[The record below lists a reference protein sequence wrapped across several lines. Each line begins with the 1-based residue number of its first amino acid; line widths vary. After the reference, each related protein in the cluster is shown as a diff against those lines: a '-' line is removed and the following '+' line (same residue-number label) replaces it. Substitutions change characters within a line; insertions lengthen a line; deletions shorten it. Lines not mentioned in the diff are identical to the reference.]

1 MADSTVYDCIVL
13 GFGGVG
19 SQALR
24 HAAIKGWKTL
34 GLDQYGPA
42 HDRGS
47 SHGQSRV
54 IRKAYFEHPNYVP
67 LLDRAYEM
75 WDELNK
81 RHRTKPEIKE
91 LLTTCG
97 VLQIGSPTSQVI
109 QDLLACARQHDLS
122 IEEFSSDQVMQ
133 RLPIFKVPENYVGV
147 FEPDGGFL
155 RVELCVAAAIKQAI
169 KHGAQLRSGVQV
181 MGWDQ
186 LNSGEIELRTSQ
198 GTFKSRRLIVAA
210 GAWAS
215 AQLPALDLGFS
226 VVRKQQHWFQLDRV
240 DQKLANRFP
249 SFAIENENGDH
260 FYGVPEFD
268 HLGMKVCKHSGGE
281 SMEPSD
287 GLSHE
292 LNKGEL
298 AEVEAFLNEFFDF
311 GRSRL
316 VHHSNCMYTNS
327 QDGHFVIDRHPE
339 YANVS
344 FAAGLSGHGFKF
356 TPVIGKYLVDL
367 LDGEPDPMFDFLRMR
382 KN

>member
-1 MADSTVYDCIVL
+1 MTDSATYDCIVL

-24 HAAIKGWKTL
+24 HAAMKGWKTL

-47 SHGQSRV
+47 SHGQSRI

-67 LLDRAYEM
+67 LSSRAYEM

-97 VLQIGSPTSQVI
+97 LLQIGRAKSEVVNGVLSSAQV
-109 QDLLACARQHDLS
+109 HDLAV
-122 IEEFSSDQVMQ
+122 EEFSSEQVMQ
-133 RLPIFKVPENYVGV
+133 RLPIFKVPDSYVGV

-169 KHGAQLRSGVQV
+169 KQGAELRSGVQV
-181 MGWDQ
+181 LGWDKKQ
-186 LNSGEIELRTSQ
+186 TGEIEVQTNQ
-198 GTFKSRRLIVAA
+198 AKFKTRRLIIAA
-210 GAWAS
+210 GAWA
-215 AQLPALDLGFS
+215 ANHLQGLDLGLS

-249 SFAIENENGDH
+249 AFLIEDGSGQQ
-260 FYGVPEFD
+260 FYGLPEFD
-268 HLGMKVCKHSGGE
+268 RLGMKVGKHSGGE
-281 SMEPSD
+281 AIDPND
-287 GLSHE
+287 GLNHE
-292 LNKGEL
+292 LDKDEL
-298 AEVEAFLNEFFDF
+298 ADVEAFLNEYFNF

-316 VHHSNCMYTNS
+316 VHHSNCMYTHS

-339 YANVS
+339 YENVS

-367 LDGEPDPMFDFLRMR
+367 LDGESDPIFDFLKIR
-382 KN
+382 